1 MTEEPADLHLSWSK
15 EVLGGIL
22 NVCVG
27 LLFGKLAPHEGF
39 KSLNTQ
45 GYGTLPAATF
55 YDIVHLPVRFQFEPV
70 HWSFC
75 HHNDCSA
82 VFN

>member
-1 MTEEPADLHLSWSK
+1 MTEEPADLHLSRNK
-15 EVLGGIL
+15 EVSGGIL

-45 GYGTLPAATF
+45 VDGTLPAATF
-55 YDIVHLPVRFQFEPV
+55 YGKVHLPVRFQFKPE

-75 HHNDCSA
+75 HHNDRSA
-82 VFN
+82 V